1 MGPTKRL
8 LRQLLS
14 EEKLGYC
21 QNCGMCTASC
31 PMARVIPETYN
42 PRLLLQRAHLD
53 LDNLTDED
61 DLWLCSW
68 CYRCTERCP
77 QGIQPTEIFL
87 LTRNLAS
94 EKGNIPSNPKTIIRN
109 IVRTGRS
116 MAVDE
121 FINELREDYGL
132 PPVVGVSE
140 KALEEQRKIM
150 GDEFMRRVE
159 G

>member
-8 LRQLLS
+8 LDQLLS

-21 QNCGMCTASC
+21 LNCGMCTASC
-31 PMARVIPETYN
+31 PMARVIPDTYN

-53 LDNLTDED
+53 LDGLTDGEE
-61 DLWLCSW
+61 LWLCSW

-87 LTRNLAS
+87 LARNFAS
-94 EKGNIPSNPKTIIRN
+94 EKGNIPPNPKAIMRTIL
-109 IVRTGRS
+109 RTGRS
-116 MAVDE
+116 MPVDE
-121 FINELREDYGL
+121 FTNELREDYGL
-132 PPVVGVSE
+132 PLVEPVSE
-140 KALEEQRKIM
+140 KALEEQRRIT
-150 GDEFMRRVE
+150 GEEFRRRIE